1 MEESQPSPD
10 RIAAIYARVSTDNQR
25 LQGTVA
31 SQVDELRE
39 LAAARG
45 FAVGPELVFCDEG
58 VSGATLVRPA
68 LERLRDSAAEGSF
81 EVVLCHSPDRLARR
95 YAYQVLL
102 LEEFARAGVEIV
114 FALEGERA
122 ETPEGELLRQMQGMI
137 AEYERAQIAERTR
150 RGRLH
155 RARSGSAAVLG
166 RAPYGYRYVRRSEHA
181 DAYFEIDEAKAPVVR
196 KIFLRYAHEGQ
207 TLAAIADWL
216 NETATPT
223 TTAGKAWHPST
234 VRGMLV
240 NPAYRGEAAFGKTR
254 VTGAR
259 GKATR
264 RARQRGAR
272 QSLAPQRTSA
282 PEDSWS
288 MIAVPAIIDADTFA
302 LARSRLEQGVRF
314 ASRNAKRPSLLR
326 GLLVCRECGYAWHRV
341 EKGKPHSR
349 RDYYQCGSR
358 CLRTAERR
366 CQSKPVRAEELD
378 QLVWGEIGRLL
389 CDPDMVRAEIDR
401 RLQGLRET
409 DPSAR
414 RSEALTVE
422 LTRAERA
429 ISRLVDAYQDEQ
441 ITLDELRARMPELR
455 RRESALRAER
465 DAIEADIDDAAACL
479 KLVETIEA
487 FMDRLTHRLDEMDTE
502 EQARILQ
509 LLVRDV
515 LIGGEDETVTIR
527 HSIPLPSGG
536 ENTGSPLH
544 TVRHG
549 QGIRPEG
556 RHGRA
561 GIGESAPTA
570 DPGSARRTRRRM
582 RRAGGDGYFA
592 RRGGAPGRVTS
603 GRNSSLAGYCSC
615 GSGSYGPL
623 HVHDDEASDD
633 ASVASSGPSCA
644 GVSQRPRI
652 A

>member
-1 MEESQPSPD
+1 MIEQSQPRTD

-25 LQGTVA
+25 AQGTIG

-45 FAVGPELVFCDEG
+45 LAVGSELVFCDEG
-58 VSGATLVRPA
+58 ISGATLVRPA
-68 LERLRDSAAEGSF
+68 LERLRDGAAEGSF
-81 EVVLCHSPDRLARR
+81 EVVLCHSPDRLSRR

-166 RAPYGYRYVRRSEHA
+166 RAPYGFRYVRRSEHA
-181 DAYFEIDEAKAPVVR
+181 DAYFEIDEVKASVVR
-196 KIFLRYAHEGQ
+196 EVFRRYAHGGQ

-216 NETATPT
+216 NETETPT
-223 TTAGKAWHPST
+223 TTPGKTWHPST

-264 RARQRGAR
+264 QARQRGAR
-272 QSLAPQRTSA
+272 QSLTPQRTSA
-282 PEDSWS
+282 PEDDWT
-288 MIAVPAIIDADTFA
+288 MIAVPAIIDVDTFA
-302 LARSRLEQGVRF
+302 LARARLEQGVRF
-314 ASRNAKRPSLLR
+314 AQRNARKPSLLR

-341 EKGKPHSR
+341 QKGKQSKR
-349 RDYYQCGSR
+349 AFYQCGSR

-366 CQSKPVRAEELD
+366 CNSTPVRAEELD
-378 QLVWGEIGRLL
+378 QLVWGEITRLL
-389 CDPDMVRAEIDR
+389 CEPDLVHAEIDR
-401 RLQGLRET
+401 RLRSMRET
-409 DPSAR
+409 DPAAR
-414 RSEALTVE
+414 RGETLTAE
-422 LTRAERA
+422 LIRAERA

-441 ITLDELRARMPELR
+441 ITLDELRTRMPELR
-455 RRESALRAER
+455 RREQALRAER
-465 DAIEADIDDAAACL
+465 DAIEADIEDAANYL
-479 KLVETIEA
+479 KLAETIES
-487 FMDRLTHRLDEMDTE
+487 FTSRLTRGLDDMGTD
-502 EQARILQ
+502 EQARVLR

-515 LIGGEDETVTIR
+515 LVGGAGETVTIR

-536 ENTGSPLH
+536 TDPGSPLH

-549 QGIRPEG
+549 GCSQ
-556 RHGRA
+556 
-561 GIGESAPTA
+561 AP
-570 DPGSARRTRRRM
+570 
-582 RRAGGDGYFA
+582 
-592 RRGGAPGRVTS
+592 RRGGERGQD
-603 GRNSSLAGYCSC
+603 LAG
-615 GSGSYGPL
+615 
-623 HVHDDEASDD
+623 
-633 ASVASSGPSCA
+633 
-644 GVSQRPRI
+644 
-652 A
+652 

>member
-1 MEESQPSPD
+1 MEQSQPRPD
-10 RIAAIYARVSTDNQR
+10 RIAAIYARVSTDNQATH
-25 LQGTVA
+25 GTIQ
-31 SQVDELRE
+31 SQLDELRE

-45 FAVGPELVFCDEG
+45 FAVGSELVFCDEG

-68 LERLRDSAAEGSF
+68 LERLRDGAVEGSF

-114 FALEGERA
+114 FALEGERT

-181 DAYFEIDEAKAPVVR
+181 DAYFEIDEVKASVVR
-196 KIFLRYAHEGQ
+196 EIFRRYAHAGE

-216 NETATPT
+216 NESATPT

-264 RARQRGAR
+264 QARQRGAR
-272 QSLAPQRTSA
+272 QSLAPQRASA
-282 PEDSWS
+282 PEDSWT

-314 ASRNAKRPSLLR
+314 ASRNAKKPSLLR

-341 EKGKPHSR
+341 EKGKPQSR
-349 RDYYQCGSR
+349 RVYYQCGSR

-366 CQSKPVRAEELD
+366 CNSAPVRADELEP
-378 QLVWGEIGRLL
+378 LVWGEITRLL
-389 CDPDMVRAEIDR
+389 CQPDLVGAEIDR
-401 RLQGLRET
+401 RLQDLRET
-409 DPSAR
+409 DPAAR

-441 ITLDELRARMPELR
+441 ITLAELRARMPELR
-455 RRESALRAER
+455 RREHALRAEQ
-465 DAIEADIDDAAACL
+465 DAIAAEIDDASACL
-479 KLVETIEA
+479 KLIETLDR
-487 FMDRLTHRLDEMDTE
+487 FMGRLTHRLDEMDTD

-509 LLVRDV
+509 LLVRDI
-515 LIGGEDETVTIR
+515 LIGGENETVTIR

-536 ENTGSPLH
+536 GENPGLQLH
-544 TVRHG
+544 T
-549 QGIRPEG
+549 G
-556 RHGRA
+556 RHG
-561 GIGESAPTA
+561 
-570 DPGSARRTRRRM
+570 GSSCP
-582 RRAGGDGYFA
+582 
-592 RRGGAPGRVTS
+592 RGLG
-603 GRNSSLAGYCSC
+603 
-615 GSGSYGPL
+615 
-623 HVHDDEASDD
+623 
-633 ASVASSGPSCA
+633 
-644 GVSQRPRI
+644 
-652 A
+652 

>member
-1 MEESQPSPD
+1 MEESQPSPV

-25 LQGTVA
+25 TQGTIQ
-31 SQVDELRE
+31 SQLDELRE
-39 LAAARG
+39 LAGARG
-45 FAVGPELVFCDEG
+45 LAVGPELVFCDAG
-58 VSGATLVRPA
+58 ISGATLVRPA
-68 LERLRDSAAEGSF
+68 LERLRDGAAEGSF

-196 KIFLRYAHEGQ
+196 EIFRRYAHEGQ

-216 NETATPT
+216 NDTATPT

-282 PEDSWS
+282 PEDSWM

-302 LARSRLEQGVRF
+302 LAHARLEQGVRF
-314 ASRNAKRPSLLR
+314 ASRNAKKPSLLR

-341 EKGKPHSR
+341 EKGKPGSKR
-349 RDYYQCGSR
+349 VFYQCGSR

-366 CQSKPVRAEELD
+366 CNSAPVRAEELE
-378 QLVWGEIGRLL
+378 QLVWAEIRRLL
-389 CDPDMVRAEIDR
+389 CEPDLVRAEIDR
-401 RLQGLRET
+401 RLRSMRET
-409 DPSAR
+409 DPAAR
-414 RSEALTVE
+414 RGVTLATE

-465 DAIEADIDDAAACL
+465 DRIEAEIDDAANYL
-479 KLVETIEA
+479 KLADSLESFTS
-487 FMDRLTHRLDEMDTE
+487 RLTHGLDDMDTD

-515 LIGGEDETVTIR
+515 LIGGDDDETVTIR

-536 ENTGSPLH
+536 QNPGSPLH
-544 TVRHG
+544 T
-549 QGIRPEG
+549 G
-556 RHGRA
+556 RHVRC
-561 GIGESAPTA
+561 SQAPC
-570 DPGSARRTRRRM
+570 
-582 RRAGGDGYFA
+582 
-592 RRGGAPGRVTS
+592 RGGQR
-603 GRNSSLAGYCSC
+603 
-615 GSGSYGPL
+615 GSD
-623 HVHDDEASDD
+623 HA
-633 ASVASSGPSCA
+633 
-644 GVSQRPRI
+644 R
-652 A
+652 

>member
-1 MEESQPSPD
+1 MQAPEPSSA
-10 RIAAIYARVSTDNQR
+10 RIAAIYARVSTDHQR
-25 LQGTVA
+25 AQGTIA
-31 SQVDELRE
+31 SQVDELRD

-45 FAVGPELVFCDEG
+45 LAVGSELVFCDEG
-58 VSGATLVRPA
+58 VSGSTLVRPA
-68 LERLRDSAAEGSF
+68 LECLRDGAAEGVF

-102 LEEFARAGVEIV
+102 LEEFARAGVEVV
-114 FALEGERA
+114 FAFESERA
-122 ETPEGELLRQMQGMI
+122 DTPEGELLRQMQGMI

-150 RGRLH
+150 RGRVH
-155 RARSGSAAVLG
+155 RARAGSAAVLG
-166 RAPYGYRYVRRSEHA
+166 RAPYGYRYVRRSDHA
-181 DAYFEIDEAKAPVVR
+181 DAYLEIDEAKAPVVR
-196 KIFLRYAHEGQ
+196 EIFRRYAHEGE

-216 NETATPT
+216 NESATPT

-282 PEDSWS
+282 PQDSWM
-288 MIAVPAIIDADTFA
+288 MIAVPAIVQADTFA

-314 ASRNAKRPSLLR
+314 AARNAKKPNLLR

-341 EKGKPHSR
+341 EKGKSQSKTA
-349 RDYYQCGSR
+349 YYQCGSR

-366 CQSKPVRAEELD
+366 CNSAPVRAEDLD
-378 QLVWGEIGRLL
+378 QFVWGEIRRLL
-389 CDPDMVRAEIDR
+389 CEPDLVRAEIDR
-401 RLQGLRET
+401 RLRSMRET
-409 DPSAR
+409 DPAAR
-414 RSEALTVE
+414 RGETLATE

-455 RRESALRAER
+455 RREQTLRAER
-465 DAIEADIDDAAACL
+465 DAIEAEIDDAANYLTLAD
-479 KLVETIEA
+479 TIES
-487 FMDRLTHRLDEMDTE
+487 FTSRLTNGLDEMNTN

-515 LIGGEDETVTIR
+515 LIGGEDEKVTIR

-536 ENTGSPLH
+536 ENLGSPLH
-544 TVRHG
+544 TARHG
-549 QGIRPEG
+549 GCSQ
-556 RHGRA
+556 
-561 GIGESAPTA
+561 AP
-570 DPGSARRTRRRM
+570 
-582 RRAGGDGYFA
+582 
-592 RRGGAPGRVTS
+592 RRGGQRESRSRSTTSRVRAH
-603 GRNSSLAGYCSC
+603 GG
-615 GSGSYGPL
+615 
-623 HVHDDEASDD
+623 
-633 ASVASSGPSCA
+633 
-644 GVSQRPRI
+644 
-652 A
+652 

>member
-1 MEESQPSPD
+1 
-10 RIAAIYARVSTDNQR
+10 
-25 LQGTVA
+25 
-31 SQVDELRE
+31 
-39 LAAARG
+39 
-45 FAVGPELVFCDEG
+45 
-58 VSGATLVRPA
+58 
-68 LERLRDSAAEGSF
+68 
-81 EVVLCHSPDRLARR
+81 
-95 YAYQVLL
+95 
-102 LEEFARAGVEIV
+102 
-114 FALEGERA
+114 LEGEHT

-196 KIFLRYAHEGQ
+196 EIFRRYAHEGQ

-216 NETATPT
+216 NDTATPT

-254 VTGAR
+254 VTGTR

-264 RARQRGAR
+264 PARQRGAR
-272 QSLAPQRTSA
+272 QSLSPQRAAA
-282 PEDSWS
+282 PEDSWTI
-288 MIAVPAIIDADTFA
+288 IAVPAIIDADTFA

-314 ASRNAKRPSLLR
+314 ASRNATKPSLLR

-341 EKGKPHSR
+341 EKGKSQSR
-349 RDYYQCGSR
+349 RIYYQCGSR

-366 CQSKPVRAEELD
+366 CHSKPVRAEELD
-378 QLVWGEIGRLL
+378 QLVWDEIRRLL
-389 CDPDMVRAEIDR
+389 CKPDLIRVEIDR
-401 RLQGLRET
+401 RLQGLRDT
-409 DPSAR
+409 DPAAR
-414 RSEALTVE
+414 RSETLSAE

-465 DAIEADIDDAAACL
+465 DAIEAEIDDAAACL

-487 FMDRLTHRLDEMDTE
+487 FTSRLTHRLDDMDTD

-527 HSIPLPSGG
+527 HSIPLPPGG
-536 ENTGSPLH
+536 ENPESPLH
-544 TVRHG
+544 TVRYG
-549 QGIRPEG
+549 GCSQ
-556 RHGRA
+556 
-561 GIGESAPTA
+561 APC
-570 DPGSARRTRRRM
+570 
-582 RRAGGDGYFA
+582 
-592 RRGGAPGRVTS
+592 RGG
-603 GRNSSLAGYCSC
+603 
-615 GSGSYGPL
+615 
-623 HVHDDEASDD
+623 
-633 ASVASSGPSCA
+633 
-644 GVSQRPRI
+644 QRGARH
-652 A
+652 AR